1 MVRARFMSVK
11 GPFKTVKEETFPAER
26 DAFLAV
32 QEFYAALGFTN
43 IAIKVD
49 DEFDGARVTAKTP
62 GGRGGRN
69 IAFLDEM
76 GGDYS

>member
-11 GPFKTVKEETFPAER
+11 GTFKTVKEETFPTER